1 MAISFFFRCQDRQ
14 IPARFLPDFSRYCR
28 CFGRFAR
35 PAFVSGRR
43 EADGTRKSKL
53 SGKSRQTTDEIEKK
67 MTIEWTDEQIE
78 ELVRL
83 WNEGLPTSE
92 IGRLLGTTKNAV
104 VGKAHRLG
112 LTKRQSP
119 IKKKQEEKQVI
130 RLREL
135 RAGMCSWPIGE
146 PGTPDFHFCGKPAI
160 AGKPYCADHCA
171 MAYVSGKE
179 RKDTEAA

>member
-1 MAISFFFRCQDRQ
+1 MPGGCKAGD
-14 IPARFLPDFSRYCR
+14 P
-28 CFGRFAR
+28 
-35 PAFVSGRR
+35 
-43 EADGTRKSKL
+43 RKSRFH
-53 SGKSRQTTDEIEKK
+53 GERRQTTDEIEKN

-78 ELVRL
+78 ELNRL

-119 IKKKQEEKQVI
+119 IKKKPEEKQVI

-146 PGTPDFHFCGKPAI
+146 PGTPDFHFCGKPAV
-160 AGKPYCADHCA
+160 AGKPYCAEHCS

-179 RKDTEAA
+179 RKETEAA